1 MAIMNGTKLA
11 VYNTGTKFAHATDCS
26 IEISMDTIDTTTK
39 DSAGWRDLLPGLR
52 QASINTS
59 NLYEDSSTE
68 GVDELWTAFL
78 ARTPL
83 TLRFSTE
90 VVGEERFTGSFYLTS
105 LSLTGGVEDAASY
118 SATFE
123 LSGALIKETVS

>member
-1 MAIMNGTKLA
+1 MDIMNGTKLA
-11 VYNTGTKFAHATDCS
+11 VYNSTTKLAHATDCS

-39 DSAGWRDLLPGLR
+39 DSAGWRDILPGLR
-52 QASINTS
+52 QASVNTS
-59 NLYEDSSTE
+59 HLYEDSASE
-68 GVDELWTAFL
+68 GVDELWAAFL

-105 LSLTGGVEDAASY
+105 LSLSGGVEDAATY

-123 LSGALIKETVS
+123 LSGALTKETVS